1 VNDSIESCA
10 KEALRLRSFDLQSKS
25 IEDLWALHEE
35 VKGILVAKIEAQKL
49 KLEKRIEQLQGN
61 AKRPYP
67 KVTPK
72 FQNPELPDQTWSGRG
87 QQPHWIHK
95 FLAEGKSVDD
105 FLIRK

>member
-1 VNDSIESCA
+1 LCSGERQHRIGA

-72 FQNPELPDQTWSGRG
+72 FQIPNYPIRRG
-87 QQPHWIHK
+87 LVAVSSRIGSANSLLRVK
-95 FLAEGKSVDD
+95 RSTTF
-105 FLIRK
+105 